1 MSEIPTA
8 LIWDGATNTTIIRPL
23 TPEEIAQREADA
35 ATWAAEKAAREAED
49 AQKEADRQAGIAA
62 LKSLGLTDAQI
73 AALLG

>member
-35 ATWAAEKAAREAED
+35 AAWAEEKAAREAEA

-62 LKSLGLTDAQI
+62 LKALGLTDAQI
-73 AALLG
+73 SAMLG